1 MSMTFTNLFFTAWK
15 ALLGNLLRA
24 ALTMLGI
31 IIGSASVISMLALG
45 TGAQAAVE
53 ASFRGL
59 GSDTIEIA
67 ARREIEDGE
76 YRPIGKILSYR
87 DGLEMARELALIKR
101 LEMSIQ
107 ARERVRFGRNVLD
120 NVIIIGSS
128 TVEVLQAI
136 PSGEIQPVGWPEG
149 ELLTAEILEAGLI
162 AEGRMFSPAELL
174 AGAPVC
180 MLAHKTAEDLF
191 DGDNA
196 LNETIWV
203 QRARCLVI
211 GVLAEVEF
219 IDPARRL
226 QRNPNEFVL
235 MPIGAAIHELY
246 EEEPSVTITAHVTD
260 ESRIDEAKSELAGY
274 LRERHGIQKNFEGIY
289 VDDFELVTRKD
300 VLGAQ
305 RKAAHTLSLMLVS
318 MAIMSLLVGGIGIM
332 NVMLVSVTERTREI
346 GVRMAVGAR
355 GRDIVLQ
362 FLFEAMLLSIIGGL
376 LGITVGVLSV
386 PIIASLNEGVA
397 LLDAE
402 SIPLAF
408 GVALLTGLVFGSYP
422 AARAARLDP
431 IEALRYE

>member
-1 MSMTFTNLFFTAWK
+1 MTFTNLFFTAWR
-15 ALLGNLLRA
+15 AILGNPLRA

-31 IIGSASVISMLALG
+31 IIGSASVIAMLALG
-45 TGAQAAVE
+45 AGAQAAVE

-76 YRPIGKILSYR
+76 YRPIGKILSYQ
-87 DGLEMARELALIKR
+87 DGLEMVSHLTLIR
-101 LEMSIQ
+101 RVEMSIQ
-107 ARERVRFGRNVLD
+107 ARERVRYGRNVLD
-120 NVIIIGSS
+120 NVLIAGGS
-128 TVEVLQAI
+128 TVEVWQAI
-136 PSGEIQPVGWPEG
+136 PSAGIQPVDWPESKV
-149 ELLTAEILEAGLI
+149 LTGEILEAILV

-180 MLAHKTAEDLF
+180 VLAHKTAEDLF

-196 LNETIWV
+196 LNKTIWV
-203 QRARCLVI
+203 KRARCLVI

-226 QRNPNEFVL
+226 KGDPNEFLL
-235 MPIGAAIHELY
+235 MPIGVAIHALY

-260 ESRIDEAKSELAGY
+260 ESRTDEAKSEVAGY
-274 LRERHGIQKNFEGIY
+274 LRERHGIEKNFEGVY
-289 VDDFELVTRKD
+289 GDDFELVTRTD

-305 RKAAHTLSLMLVS
+305 RKAARTLSLMLVS
-318 MAIMSLLVGGIGIM
+318 MAIVSLVVGGIGIM

-376 LGITVGVLSV
+376 LGVTAGVLSV

-397 LLDAE
+397 LLDVE

-422 AARAARLDP
+422 AARAAHLDP

>member
-1 MSMTFTNLFFTAWK
+1 MTFTNLFFTAWR
-15 ALLGNLLRA
+15 AILGNPLRA

-31 IIGSASVISMLALG
+31 SIGSASVIAMLALG
-45 TGAQAAVE
+45 AGAQAAVE

-59 GSDTIEIA
+59 GSETIEIA

-76 YRPIGKILSYR
+76 YRPIGKILSYQ
-87 DGLEMARELALIKR
+87 DGLEMASDLALIKR
-101 LEMSIQ
+101 VEMSIQ
-107 ARERVRFGRNVLD
+107 SRERVRYGRNVLD
-120 NVIIIGSS
+120 NVLFAGGS

-136 PSGEIQPVGWPEG
+136 PSAGIQPVGWPES
-149 ELLTAEILEAGLI
+149 EVLTSEILEAVLVT
-162 AEGRMFSPAELL
+162 EGRMFSPAELL

-180 MLAHKTAEDLF
+180 VLAHKTAEDLF

-196 LNETIWV
+196 LNKTIWV
-203 QRARCLVI
+203 KRARCLVI

-226 QRNPNEFVL
+226 KGDPNEFLL
-235 MPIGAAIHELY
+235 MPIGVAIHALY

-260 ESRIDEAKSELAGY
+260 ESRTDEAKSEVAGY
-274 LRERHGIQKNFEGIY
+274 LRERHGIEKNFEGVY
-289 VDDFELVTRKD
+289 MDDFELVTRTD

-305 RKAAHTLSLMLVS
+305 RKAARTLSLMLVS
-318 MAIMSLLVGGIGIM
+318 MAIVSLVVGGIGIM

-355 GRDIVLQ
+355 RRDIVLQ

-376 LGITVGVLSV
+376 LGVTAGVLSV

-397 LLDAE
+397 LLDVE

-422 AARAARLDP
+422 AARAAHLDP

>member
-1 MSMTFTNLFFTAWK
+1 MTFTNLFFTAWK
-15 ALLGNLLRA
+15 ALLSNPRRA

-76 YRPIGKILSYR
+76 YRPIGKILSYQ
-87 DGLEMARELALIKR
+87 DGLEMGSDLVLIKR
-101 LEMSIQ
+101 VEMSIQ
-107 ARERVRFGRNVLD
+107 ARERVRYGRNVLD
-120 NVIIIGSS
+120 HVIIIGSS
-128 TVEVLQAI
+128 TDKVIQAI
-136 PSGEIQPVGWPEG
+136 PTGGIQPVNWPEG
-149 ELLTAEILEAGLI
+149 ELLTVEMLEAGLI

-180 MLAHKTAEDLF
+180 VLAHKTAEDLF

-203 QRARCLVI
+203 KRARCLVI
-211 GVLAEVEF
+211 GVLAEMEF

-235 MPIGAAIHELY
+235 VPIGAAIHELY

-260 ESRIDEAKSELAGY
+260 ESRIDEAKSEVAGY
-274 LRERHGIQKNFEGIY
+274 LRERHRIEKNFEGVY

-305 RKAAHTLSLMLVS
+305 RRAARTLSLMLVS
-318 MAIMSLLVGGIGIM
+318 MAIVSLVVGGIGIM

-355 GRDIVLQ
+355 RRDIVLQ
-362 FLFEAMLLSIIGGL
+362 FLFEALLLSIIGGL
-376 LGITVGVLSV
+376 LGIAVGVLSV

>member
-1 MSMTFTNLFFTAWK
+1 
-15 ALLGNLLRA
+15 
-24 ALTMLGI
+24 
-31 IIGSASVISMLALG
+31 
-45 TGAQAAVE
+45 
-53 ASFRGL
+53 
-59 GSDTIEIA
+59 
-67 ARREIEDGE
+67 
-76 YRPIGKILSYR
+76 
-87 DGLEMARELALIKR
+87 
-101 LEMSIQ
+101 
-107 ARERVRFGRNVLD
+107 
-120 NVIIIGSS
+120 
-128 TVEVLQAI
+128 
-136 PSGEIQPVGWPEG
+136 VGWPEG

-318 MAIMSLLVGGIGIM
+318 MAIVSLVVGGIGIM

>member
-1 MSMTFTNLFFTAWK
+1 MTLTNLFITAWK
-15 ALLGNLLRA
+15 ALLGNPLRA

-45 TGAQAAVE
+45 NGARAAVE

-67 ARREIEDGE
+67 VRQEIEDGE
-76 YRPIGKILSYR
+76 YRPIGKILSYQ
-87 DGLEMARELALIKR
+87 DGLEMASDLELIKR
-101 LEMSIQ
+101 VEMSIQ
-107 ARERVRFGRNVLD
+107 ARGRVRYGRNVLD
-120 NVIIIGSS
+120 DVAITGSS
-128 TVEVLQAI
+128 AVEVLQVI
-136 PSGEIQPVGWPEG
+136 PSGGIQPVGWLEG
-149 ELLTAEILEAGLI
+149 ELLTAEILERVLV

-180 MLAHKTAEDLF
+180 VLAHDTAKDLF

-196 LNETIWV
+196 INETIWV
-203 QRARCLVI
+203 KRARCLVI

-219 IDPARRL
+219 IDPAERL
-226 QRNPNEFVL
+226 QRNPNEFL
-235 MPIGAAIHELY
+235 LIPIGAAIHELY
-246 EEEPSVTITAHVTD
+246 EEEPSVIITAHVTD
-260 ESRIDEAKSELAGY
+260 ESRIDAAKSEVAGY
-274 LRERHGIQKNFEGIY
+274 LRERHGIGKNFDGTY
-289 VDDFELVTRKD
+289 ADDFELVTRKD

-305 RKAAHTLSLMLVS
+305 RKAARTLSLMLVS
-318 MAIMSLLVGGIGIM
+318 MAVVSLAVGGIGIM

-355 GRDIVLQ
+355 RRDIVLQ
-362 FLFEAMLLSIIGGL
+362 FLFEAMLLSIIGGV
-376 LGITVGVLSV
+376 LGVTVGVLSI

-397 LLDAE
+397 LLDAG

-408 GVALLTGLVFGSYP
+408 GVGLLTGLVFGLYP